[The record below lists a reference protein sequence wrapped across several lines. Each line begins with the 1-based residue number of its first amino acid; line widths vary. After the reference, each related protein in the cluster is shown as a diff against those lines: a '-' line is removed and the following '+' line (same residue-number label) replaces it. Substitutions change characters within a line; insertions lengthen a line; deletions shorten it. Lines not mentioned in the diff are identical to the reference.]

1 MYEKKKVDEPK
12 HYIERSIAFTIVTC
26 IIAALLDWLSIY
38 MLININPWGT
48 LVGVPAIALTLQA
61 LWLMVNP
68 YAIIFDDKFEIKQS
82 LLYNREFYFLDVKN
96 IKDKKLTSFTMV
108 YNDDDLQSLP
118 FLGVRQSQRKVFLTH
133 LEQHIAESMK
143 GRDF

>member
-1 MYEKKKVDEPK
+1 MYEKKKIDEPK
-12 HYIERSIAFTIVTC
+12 HYIERSVSFTIIVFVV
-26 IIAALLDWLSIY
+26 AALLDWLSIY

-82 LLYNREFYFLDVKN
+82 LLYNREFYYLDAKN
-96 IKDKKLTSFTMV
+96 IEDKKQTSFIMV

-118 FLGVRQSQRKVFLTH
+118 LLGVKQSQRKLFLSH
-133 LEQHIAESMK
+133 LQQHIAESLK